1 MEVIL
6 EKGNTITITTN
17 GEFMEKCSEKIVWV
31 DYKNI
36 TKVKLERTSPT
47 SKWFEFCLNVYLLQD
62 G

>member
-47 SKWFEFCLNVYLLQD
+47 SKWFEFCLNV
-62 G
+62 